1 MLFNNK
7 LKQQLKETELELA
20 TALATVNS
28 IKNSVAT
35 IEFSPEGRILSANDL
50 FLTSV
55 GYSLNELVNKH
66 HSMLCKKDYINSS
79 DYSHFWS
86 DLANGQS
93 KKGTFE
99 RIAKDGQVLHLEATY
114 FPIVINSKVERVM
127 KIANNITSTVEKNI
141 EIENILSALDKS
153 LAIIEFTPQGKI
165 ITANNNFLHVVGY
178 SLNEII
184 NKEHRI
190 FADEQFYNENPN
202 FWRELENG
210 EFKSGRFP
218 RKNKVGKP
226 IWLEATYNPIFNVA
240 GQVIKVVKFA
250 TDITVQIERNQ
261 AVEQA
266 SQVAHSTA
274 EETAQVAK
282 DGMGSLNSSV
292 EISSEIYEY
301 VNKTSEKINLL
312 NEQSKSIV
320 EIVSTISSIAE
331 QTNLLALNAA
341 IEAARAGEQG
351 RGFSVVADEVRNL
364 ASRTAQSTA
373 DIDSVVLDNQKL
385 TKEVTDLMEDV
396 ARISN
401 DGKDRIMEV
410 GAIMDEILKGAE
422 NVSSVVLEISE

>member
-1 MLFNNK
+1 MLFNSK

-35 IEFSPEGRILSANDL
+35 IEFSPEGKILGANEL
-50 FLTSV
+50 FLASV
-55 GYSLNELVNKH
+55 GYSLNELFNKH
-66 HSMLCKKDYINSS
+66 HSMLCQKEYVNSPE
-79 DYSHFWS
+79 YSHFWP
-86 DLANGQS
+86 DLANGKS

-99 RIAKDGQVLHLEATY
+99 RVAKGDKVLHLEATY
-114 FPIVINSKVERVM
+114 FPVVIHGKVERVM
-127 KIANNITSTVEKNI
+127 KIANNITPTVEKNV
-141 EIENILSALDKS
+141 EVENILSALNKS
-153 LAIIEFTPQGKI
+153 LAIIEFDPKGNI
-165 ITANNNFLHVVGY
+165 ITANNNFLKVVGY
-178 SLNEII
+178 TLNEII
-184 NKEHRI
+184 NKNHRI
-190 FADEQFYNENPN
+190 FCDEQFYNENPH
-202 FWRELENG
+202 FWEGLENG
-210 EFKSGRFP
+210 VFKSGRFP
-218 RKNKVGKP
+218 RKNKLGGK
-226 IWLEATYNPIFNVA
+226 IWLEATYNPIFNSA
-240 GQVIKVVKFA
+240 GKVIKVVKFA
-250 TDITVQIERNQ
+250 TDITVQVERNQ

-274 EETAQVAK
+274 KETAQVAK

-292 EISSEIYEY
+292 ELSSEIYEY

-401 DGKDRIMEV
+401 DGRDRIMKV

-422 NVSSVVLEISE
+422 NVSSVVLGISE